1 MKKQK
6 NRYLKKKITFKS
18 LRDFPLQEIFPKWYR
33 DSKTSIFRQA
43 LTEFGIKNNID
54 GFVKLLHNA
63 ANLIHNL
70 DLGEDH
76 LIYTLSY
83 HCKEYCKDNPGGPE
97 ITIEKYDDYLY
108 RWAMK
113 VWPRAFDIIHEC
125 ERARYK
131 TV

>member
-1 MKKQK
+1 M
-6 NRYLKKKITFKS
+6 
-18 LRDFPLQEIFPKWYR
+18 RDFPLQEIFPKWYR

-83 HCKEYCKDNPGGPE
+83 HCKEYCKHNPGGPE

-108 RWAMK
+108 RRAMK